1 MILFKTI
8 IELKRIA
15 IFFVLIIIIVPI
27 GDRVWTKD
35 DSENTAKTSS
45 VATDA
50 SQFSFYAV
58 YDNLVNTESHNVN
71 CEHAAMSADGSKMI
85 FSCRNDDTN
94 DLLLYTI
101 NSDGTNLTPIALPGE
116 LTYIMQVVINKDGT
130 RAFFHQGSEIYKV
143 VGSTAA
149 KIYDYEDHPE
159 PGGFYSIRIT
169 ATGEH
174 LYLHTATSYRTGSI
188 WKMDHTGAGIVKV
201 FEYKDVQRDGGTG
214 AGIVDFDI
222 SDDAGIL
229 AFILKGYDDS
239 ENKFHYKYE
248 LFTLDGSG
256 FHQLT
261 NDNENILKDF
271 PAISGDGSTI
281 VFSSAGPDNKWYS
294 IQSDGSNKI
303 PLEDKYSD
311 VFGPVLNFDGTKMF
325 YNDDGTEGG
334 RLVYTDGTK
343 RIDLF
348 PHTYPYYL
356 NIHGGVS
363 VTEDGNMI
371 SFIFRYGYDYY
382 GLYVGY
388 LNPSLI
394 LFDGPAV
401 ESINFNLPVMP
412 NNNPEAEIVLNSQIS
427 HPQGLD
433 DILATAT
440 DILLDGIR
448 KPPGSSET
456 PVRFYHAMNDEGNE
470 PDQTANDGIFSSV
483 GKPGPNID
491 QHKSVIVRVGA
502 MDMNR
507 NAVVADTILYIGESA
522 VNVEQH
528 ENIPA
533 EFNLYQNY
541 PNPFNPTTKIGFR
554 IADFGFVTL
563 KVYNV
568 HGEEIVTLVNEEKTA
583 GSYEVIWE
591 AKNLA
596 SGIYF
601 YKMKAGNFV
610 QAKKMVLIK

>member
-15 IFFVLIIIIVPI
+15 IFFVLIITIVPI

-169 ATGEH
+169 AMGEH

-201 FEYKDVQRDGGTG
+201 FEYKDVQRDGGKG

-281 VFSSAGPDNKWYS
+281 
-294 IQSDGSNKI
+294 
-303 PLEDKYSD
+303 
-311 VFGPVLNFDGTKMF
+311 
-325 YNDDGTEGG
+325 
-334 RLVYTDGTK
+334 
-343 RIDLF
+343 
-348 PHTYPYYL
+348 
-356 NIHGGVS
+356 
-363 VTEDGNMI
+363 
-371 SFIFRYGYDYY
+371 
-382 GLYVGY
+382 
-388 LNPSLI
+388 
-394 LFDGPAV
+394 
-401 ESINFNLPVMP
+401 
-412 NNNPEAEIVLNSQIS
+412 
-427 HPQGLD
+427 
-433 DILATAT
+433 
-440 DILLDGIR
+440 
-448 KPPGSSET
+448 
-456 PVRFYHAMNDEGNE
+456 
-470 PDQTANDGIFSSV
+470 
-483 GKPGPNID
+483 
-491 QHKSVIVRVGA
+491 
-502 MDMNR
+502 
-507 NAVVADTILYIGESA
+507 
-522 VNVEQH
+522 
-528 ENIPA
+528 
-533 EFNLYQNY
+533 
-541 PNPFNPTTKIGFR
+541 
-554 IADFGFVTL
+554 
-563 KVYNV
+563 
-568 HGEEIVTLVNEEKTA
+568 
-583 GSYEVIWE
+583 
-591 AKNLA
+591 
-596 SGIYF
+596 
-601 YKMKAGNFV
+601 
-610 QAKKMVLIK
+610 